1 MTYRERKN
9 IQLLLNQEKKQDL
22 LFKWQSNAYNL
33 TENARG
39 MCNNIP
45 QCVQV
50 RFY

>member
-1 MTYRERKN
+1 MDYEKHFN
-9 IQLLLNQEKKQDL
+9 EILLNQEKKQDL